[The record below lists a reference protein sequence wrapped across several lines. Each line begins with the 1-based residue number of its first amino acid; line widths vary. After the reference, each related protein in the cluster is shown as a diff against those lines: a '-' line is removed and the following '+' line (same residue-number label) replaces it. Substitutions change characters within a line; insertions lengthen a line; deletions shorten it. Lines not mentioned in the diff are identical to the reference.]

1 MNPIIV
7 LDPGHGGTQTGAV
20 ANGMREK
27 DLNLD
32 IAQRTR
38 FALQAFYGYKAVMTR
53 EDDRT
58 LSLTER
64 YRMANGRNASLFV
77 SIHCNAFDGKTRG
90 YETFVRRNPDAR
102 RLLVGK
108 TLHARMARFYAKDF
122 CKAPDRGLKTQ
133 DFTVLRYTAMPAVLV
148 ENLFMDHKVDASLLK
163 KESFRIEIAKAL
175 AVGIR
180 EAIGV
185 L

>member
-38 FALQAFYGYKAVMTR
+38 SALQAFYGYKAVMTR

-64 YRMANGRNASLFV
+64 YRMANGRNA
-77 SIHCNAFDGKTRG
+77 
-90 YETFVRRNPDAR
+90 
-102 RLLVGK
+102 
-108 TLHARMARFYAKDF
+108 
-122 CKAPDRGLKTQ
+122 
-133 DFTVLRYTAMPAVLV
+133 
-148 ENLFMDHKVDASLLK
+148 
-163 KESFRIEIAKAL
+163 AL
-175 AVGIR
+175 PNG
-180 EAIGV
+180 EWP
-185 L
+185 